1 MAKRFYWTSSPN
13 CLKKESTIARAKD
26 VLNQKLSDGEQGFI
40 AAIDTVKGELINVW
54 LAAYKKNGDELLL
67 VSKIKD

>member
-1 MAKRFYWTSSPN
+1 MAKRFYWVSSQN

-26 VLNQKLSDGEQGFI
+26 VLDKKLSDGEQGFI
-40 AAIDTVKGELINVW
+40 AAIDTVKGEPINVW